1 MAVFNLPPR
10 IGRQGVHGCRAV
22 SLIGVKVV
30 VVWNDGGG
38 ACRVFYIYI
47 KCVNVVNS
55 FFLIQLDLGFGL
67 FGNSVQFFVRG
78 IQSKQ

>member
-22 SLIGVKVV
+22 SLIGVEVVVV
-30 VVWNDGGG
+30 VVWNDGGGG

-55 FFLIQLDLGFGL
+55 L
-67 FGNSVQFFVRG
+67 F
-78 IQSKQ
+78 